1 MRKQEMV
8 ILGVILL
15 LLTSIFAMSD
25 DGGKDPNIV
34 TKEVK
39 KQETKQAIIID
50 KSDPANFKFE
60 TENITVHRD
69 SNGFA
74 VDENGRVLVPVD
86 RIV

>member
-1 MRKQEMV
+1 MTHCV
-8 ILGVILL
+8 LPYPL
-15 LLTSIFAMSD
+15 SS
-25 DGGKDPNIV
+25 IV
-34 TKEVK
+34 TL
-39 KQETKQAIIID
+39 KQAIIID